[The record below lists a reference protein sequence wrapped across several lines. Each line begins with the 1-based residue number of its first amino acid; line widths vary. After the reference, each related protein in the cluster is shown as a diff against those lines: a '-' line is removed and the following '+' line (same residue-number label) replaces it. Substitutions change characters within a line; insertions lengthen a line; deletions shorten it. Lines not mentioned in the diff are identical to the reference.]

1 MRRNYNRR
9 RRYDNRRPRRDRRE
23 RRPQHNIKSSRVA
36 NVTVYPRKD
45 ESPERLIKRF
55 IKKVKKEGIMET
67 VRDRKYYKKPSEDR
81 REKAIKRQRQLD
93 KLKAAAKAKE
103 STTYRK
109 KRKK

>member
-1 MRRNYNRR
+1 
-9 RRYDNRRPRRDRRE
+9 
-23 RRPQHNIKSSRVA
+23 
-36 NVTVYPRKD
+36 
-45 ESPERLIKRF
+45 
-55 IKKVKKEGIMET
+55 MET
-67 VRDRKYYKKPSEDR
+67 VRDRKYYKKPSEVR

>member
-9 RRYDNRRPRRDRRE
+9 RRNDRRDRR
-23 RRPQHNIKSSRVA
+23 RRHRPEAKSSRAVNA
-36 NVTVYPRKD
+36 SVYPRKD

-67 VRDRKYYKKPSEDR
+67 VRDRKYYKKPSEVR